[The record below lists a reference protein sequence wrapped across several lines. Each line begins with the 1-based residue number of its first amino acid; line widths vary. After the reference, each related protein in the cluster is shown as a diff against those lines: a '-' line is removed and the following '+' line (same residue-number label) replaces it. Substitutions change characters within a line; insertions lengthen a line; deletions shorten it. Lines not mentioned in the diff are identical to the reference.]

1 MKKKKKESNKAF
13 FVVCGTGM
21 LITGITLVLVWWPQ
35 VVNLFKGFVP
45 MALAVGGLVVL
56 YLIKE

>member
-1 MKKKKKESNKAF
+1 MTKKKRPSNVLF
-13 FVVCGTGM
+13 IVLGTAM
-21 LITGITLVLVWWPQ
+21 LITGITLVLVWWAQ
-35 VVNLFKGFVP
+35 VVNLFKGFIP